1 MSILAGD
8 IGGTHARL
16 MLVKN
21 EGRDFSVLYQK
32 DFASQQF
39 PGLAPLVEE
48 FLRGYTQADKPDRAC
63 FAVAGPVHDGR
74 VKITNLPW
82 QLDSVSLA
90 ESLGIESV
98 SLINDF
104 EGIAYGISHLDEK
117 DFAILQRGEEEEHG
131 NRFVLGAGTGLGQCL
146 MTWCGDAYQ
155 VHATEG
161 GHADFAPRDER
172 EISLLN
178 ALLQT
183 LSRVS
188 YEDLLSGRGLA
199 AIYHYLRTK
208 NDKSSQS
215 HLDLAQAEDAA
226 AVISEKAKQGDPLSR
241 SAMELFMSIYGA
253 HAGDVALAT
262 RANGGVY
269 VAGGIAQKNL
279 ELLKSG
285 EFMQAF
291 CYKPP
296 MNALLER
303 MPVRVVLSADV
314 GLLGAAA
321 FVLRADRQ
329 IQ

>member
-8 IGGTHARL
+8 IGGTHTRL
-16 MLVKN
+16 MLVEN
-21 EGRDFSVLYQK
+21 EGRDFSVLHQK
-32 DFASQQF
+32 DYASQQF
-39 PGLAPLVEE
+39 PGLVPLVEE
-48 FLRGYTQADKPDRAC
+48 FLRGCAPAEKPVRAC
-63 FAVAGPVHDGR
+63 FAVAGPVHNAR

-90 ESLGIESV
+90 KSLDIKSV
-98 SLINDF
+98 MLINDF
-104 EGIAYGISHLDEK
+104 EGVAYGIAHLDK
-117 DFAILQRGEEEEHG
+117 TDFAVLQAGEEEERG
-131 NRFVLGAGTGLGQCL
+131 NRVVLGAGTGMGQCL
-146 MTWCGDAYQ
+146 MTWCGDGYV

-161 GHADFAPRDER
+161 GHADFAPRDEQ

-183 LSRVS
+183 HSRVS

-199 AIYHYLRTK
+199 AIYHYLCTK
-208 NDKSSQS
+208 NDTGSQA
-215 HLDLAQAEDAA
+215 HLDLAQAEDPA
-226 AVISEKAKQGDPLSR
+226 AVISEKAKHGDPLSR

-269 VAGGIAQKNL
+269 VAGGIAEKNL
-279 ELLKSG
+279 EFMQSG

-291 CYKPP
+291 RHKPP

-303 MPVRVVLSADV
+303 TPVRVVLNTDV

-321 FVLRADRQ
+321 FALRAVR
-329 IQ
+329 

>member
-8 IGGTHARL
+8 IGGTHSRL
-16 MLVKN
+16 MLVEN
-21 EGRDFSVLYQK
+21 EGREFTVLYRK
-32 DFASQQF
+32 DYASQQY
-39 PGLAPLVEE
+39 PGLAPLAEE
-48 FLRGYTQADKPDRAC
+48 FLHGCAPAEKPDRAC

-104 EGIAYGISHLDEK
+104 EGVAYGISHLDEK

-131 NRFVLGAGTGLGQCL
+131 NCIVLGAGTGLGQCL

-161 GHADFAPRDER
+161 GHADFAPRDEQ

-241 SAMELFMSIYGA
+241 SAMELFMSA

-269 VAGGIAQKNL
+269 VAGGIAEKNL
-279 ELLKSG
+279 EFMQSG

-291 CYKPP
+291 RYKPP

-303 MPVRVVLSADV
+303 MPVRVVLNADV

-321 FVLRADRQ
+321 FALRADH
-329 IQ
+329 